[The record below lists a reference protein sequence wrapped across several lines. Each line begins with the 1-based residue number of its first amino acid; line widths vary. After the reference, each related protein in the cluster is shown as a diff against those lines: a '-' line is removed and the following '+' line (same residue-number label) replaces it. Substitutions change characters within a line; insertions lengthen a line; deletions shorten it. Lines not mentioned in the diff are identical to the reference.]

1 MNKPIIFYSG
11 ILLILIVGLIMN
23 CSEGGN
29 TKMKE
34 KELDIESIAA
44 KIHWLGHASVR
55 INGSKTIYVDP
66 YELSGVAEK
75 ADLILITHNH
85 YDHLS
90 VEDIKKISTDQTEVI
105 IPASL
110 LVSLENKVKKVDIG
124 QTIAVKGVE
133 IRAVPAYNIVK
144 TFHPR
149 SQGYVGYV
157 FTLDDVT
164 YYHAGDT
171 DRIPEMR
178 GVKADVVFLPV
189 GGTYTMDAAQAA
201 EAVKDLNPSLAIPIH
216 WGSIVGSE
224 TDAGK
229 FKNLCQCEVRILEK
243 ER

>member
-1 MNKPIIFYSG
+1 MNKHRLFFSG
-11 ILLILIVGLIMN
+11 MVIVLVLGFVMS

-34 KELDIESIAA
+34 KEIDIESIAS

-66 YELSGVAEK
+66 YELSDNAEK
-75 ADLILITHNH
+75 ADIILITHNH

-90 VEDIKKISTDQTEVI
+90 VEDIKKISTDHTEVV

-110 LVSLENKVKKVDIG
+110 LVSLENNVKKVDIG
-124 QTIAVKGVE
+124 QTTAVKGVE

-224 TDAGK
+224 TDAEK

-243 ER
+243 EK